1 MPSNKRV
8 FVVGGAGFLGYYTIQ
23 EFLKNGW

>member
-8 FVVGGAGFLGYYTIQ
+8 FVVGGIGFLGYYTIQ